1 MDALLYKPTQVGEIL
16 NLGRS
21 KTYELI
27 ITGQLKSIR
36 IGRAIRVP
44 ASALK
49 EYVEKQEAEQ
59 QEGSKA
65 ATASHS

>member
-1 MDALLYKPTQVGEIL
+1 MDALLYKPTQVAEIL

-36 IGRAIRVP
+36 IGRVIRIS

>member
-1 MDALLYKPTQVGEIL
+1 MEALLYKPPQVAEIL

-27 ITGQLKSIR
+27 TTGQLKSIR

-44 ASALK
+44 ASALR
-49 EYVEKQEAEQ
+49 EYVERQEAEQ
-59 QEGSKA
+59 K
-65 ATASHS
+65 TAKEA